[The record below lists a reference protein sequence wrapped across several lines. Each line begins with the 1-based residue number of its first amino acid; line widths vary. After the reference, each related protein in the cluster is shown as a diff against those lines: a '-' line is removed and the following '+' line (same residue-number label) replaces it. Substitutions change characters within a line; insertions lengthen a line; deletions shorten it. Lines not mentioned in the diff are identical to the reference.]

1 MSPIKSMFIL
11 YLIIS
16 SFELSVCSNIANGE
30 KSEKFKLLD
39 IPNDVLEK
47 IQKVWIGFGLAYAA
61 DSIMSGI
68 NTILTTI
75 GHGIA
80 YFPSAIYSS
89 LMETFG
95 PNIAGI
101 AVVSTFLVVLV
112 GSVYIVYEIRDYY
125 NLKKVAEFK
134 SSENEEKER

>member
-1 MSPIKSMFIL
+1 M
-11 YLIIS
+11 
-16 SFELSVCSNIANGE
+16 
-30 KSEKFKLLD
+30 
-39 IPNDVLEK
+39 
-47 IQKVWIGFGLAYAA
+47 AYAA
-61 DSIMSGI
+61 EPIMSGI

-75 GHGIA
+75 GQGIA

-95 PNIAGI
+95 PKIAGI

-125 NLKKVAEFK
+125 HLKKVAEFK

>member
-16 SFELSVCSNIANGE
+16 SFELSVCSNISNGE
-30 KSEKFKLLD
+30 KSEKFKILN
-39 IPNDVLEK
+39 IPKDVLEK
-47 IQKVWIGFGLAYAA
+47 MQKVGIGFGLAYAA

-95 PNIAGI
+95 PQIAGI

-125 NLKKVAEFK
+125 HLKKVAEFK

>member
-30 KSEKFKLLD
+30 KSEKFKILD

-125 NLKKVAEFK
+125 NLKKVAEFT

>member
-30 KSEKFKLLD
+30 KSEKFKILD
-39 IPNDVLEK
+39 IPNDILEK
-47 IQKVWIGFGLAYAA
+47 MQNVGIGFGLAYAA
-61 DSIMSGI
+61 EPIMSEI

-89 LMETFG
+89 L
-95 PNIAGI
+95 
-101 AVVSTFLVVLV
+101 
-112 GSVYIVYEIRDYY
+112 
-125 NLKKVAEFK
+125 
-134 SSENEEKER
+134 

>member
-30 KSEKFKLLD
+30 KSEKFKILD
-39 IPNDVLEK
+39 IPNDILEK
-47 IQKVWIGFGLAYAA
+47 MQNVGIGFGLAYAA
-61 DSIMSGI
+61 EPIMSGI

-95 PNIAGI
+95 PKIAGI

-125 NLKKVAEFK
+125 HLKKVAEFK

>member
-16 SFELSVCSNIANGE
+16 SFELSVCSNISNGE
-30 KSEKFKLLD
+30 KSEKFKILN
-39 IPNDVLEK
+39 IPKDVLEK
-47 IQKVWIGFGLAYAA
+47 MQKVGIGFGLAYAA

-95 PNIAGI
+95 PQIAGI

-125 NLKKVAEFK
+125 RLKKVAEFK

>member
-16 SFELSVCSNIANGE
+16 SFELSVCSNISNGE
-30 KSEKFKLLD
+30 KSEKFKILD

-47 IQKVWIGFGLAYAA
+47 IQKVWIGFGLAYTA

-95 PNIAGI
+95 PQIAGI

-125 NLKKVAEFK
+125 HLKKVAEFK

>member
-16 SFELSVCSNIANGE
+16 SFELSVCSNISNGE
-30 KSEKFKLLD
+30 KSEKFKILD
-39 IPNDVLEK
+39 IPNDILEK
-47 IQKVWIGFGLAYAA
+47 MQKVGIGFGLAYAA

-95 PNIAGI
+95 PQIAGI

-125 NLKKVAEFK
+125 HLKKVAEFK

>member
-16 SFELSVCSNIANGE
+16 SFELSVCSNISNGE
-30 KSEKFKLLD
+30 KSEKFKILD
-39 IPNDVLEK
+39 IPKDVLEK
-47 IQKVWIGFGLAYAA
+47 MQKVGIGFGLAYAA

-95 PNIAGI
+95 PQIAGI

-125 NLKKVAEFK
+125 HLKKVAEFT
-134 SSENEEKER
+134 SSENEDKER

>member
-16 SFELSVCSNIANGE
+16 SFELSVCSNISNGE
-30 KSEKFKLLD
+30 KSEKFKILD
-39 IPNDVLEK
+39 IPKDVLEK
-47 IQKVWIGFGLAYAA
+47 MQKVGIGFGLAYAA

-95 PNIAGI
+95 PQIAGI

-112 GSVYIVYEIRDYY
+112 GSVYIVYEIMDYY
-125 NLKKVAEFK
+125 HLKKVAEFK
-134 SSENEEKER
+134 SSENEDKER

>member
-16 SFELSVCSNIANGE
+16 SFELSVCSNMANGE
-30 KSEKFKLLD
+30 KSEKFKILN
-39 IPNDVLEK
+39 IPKDVLEK
-47 IQKVWIGFGLAYAA
+47 MQKVGIGFGLAYAA

-95 PNIAGI
+95 PQIAGI

-125 NLKKVAEFK
+125 HLKKVAEFK

>member
-1 MSPIKSMFIL
+1 M
-11 YLIIS
+11 
-16 SFELSVCSNIANGE
+16 
-30 KSEKFKLLD
+30 
-39 IPNDVLEK
+39 
-47 IQKVWIGFGLAYAA
+47 QKVGIGFGLAYAA
-61 DSIMSGI
+61 EPIMSGI

-95 PNIAGI
+95 PQIAGI

-125 NLKKVAEFK
+125 HLKKVAEFT
-134 SSENEEKER
+134 SSENEDKER

>member
-16 SFELSVCSNIANGE
+16 SFELSVCSNMANGE
-30 KSEKFKLLD
+30 KSEKFKILD

-61 DSIMSGI
+61 DSKMSGI

-95 PNIAGI
+95 PQIAGI

-112 GSVYIVYEIRDYY
+112 GSIYIVYEIRDYY
-125 NLKKVAEFK
+125 RLKKVAEFT
-134 SSENEEKER
+134 SSENEDKER